1 MKKICIYLGLTNT
14 KILMTVLRR
23 ILLPVTLVYVYGPRN
38 MFRDFLTYVPG
49 HFFVPARLLFFFHT
63 FLLKAY
69 SRLSNLL
76 KADDIKMNN
85 TRLLLEHMRKYECLV
100 RTVITEYH
108 RQRAYK
114 QERYWIQAHSA
125 WTRQYIQEIRCWGK
139 ECDFIH
145 RASWLTNIS
154 K

>member
-1 MKKICIYLGLTNT
+1 MKKTCIYLGLTNT

-23 ILLPVTLVYVYGPRN
+23 ILLPVTLVYVYEPTY

-49 HFFVPARLLFFFHT
+49 CVFVPARLLFFFHT

-69 SRLSNLL
+69 SRLGNLP
-76 KADDIKMNN
+76 KDDDIMMNN

-108 RQRAYK
+108 RQLINNSVTESK
-114 QERYWIQAHSA
+114 LTVLGQAN
-125 WTRQYIQEIRCWGK
+125 TFNRQGVEVRNMTLFR
-139 ECDFIH
+139 EPAD
-145 RASWLTNIS
+145 
-154 K
+154 